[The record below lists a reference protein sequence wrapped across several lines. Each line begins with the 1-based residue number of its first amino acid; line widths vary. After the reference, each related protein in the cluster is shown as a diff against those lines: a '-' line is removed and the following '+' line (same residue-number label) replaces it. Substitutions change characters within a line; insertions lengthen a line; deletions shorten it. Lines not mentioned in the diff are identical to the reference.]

1 MRIVALFASA
11 NTKRGRFCV
20 FLQAND
26 PQQGL
31 RFKDLLFVFAIA
43 VSSLVPYIT
52 NVFEDSCPHDSRR
65 RDGIALLSL
74 GLYGFCKSAQN
85 ASALSGVAFVAWR
98 NSRKAALFPKNNTIP
113 VKSDC
118 LLQKHRRFCHTSS
131 CDASL
136 TLTGATVYRRFLSC
150 VRMAQR
156 CRKLEDKQQNPVS
169 RTPSKTVTLCARS
182 NGRPVLCMHAAFC
195 KAPP

>member
-1 MRIVALFASA
+1 M
-11 NTKRGRFCV
+11 
-20 FLQAND
+20 
-26 PQQGL
+26 
-31 RFKDLLFVFAIA
+31 LFVFAIA

-52 NVFEDSCPHDSRR
+52 DVFRR
-65 RDGIALLSL
+65 LLPARLLTARRHCIA
-74 GLYGFCKSAQN
+74 
-85 ASALSGVAFVAWR
+85 VARFRRFLQIGAKR
-98 NSRKAALFPKNNTIP
+98 FRLIRRSFRGMAPIREKQPCFRKTTPQPL
-113 VKSDC
+113 KSDC
-118 LLQKHRRFCHTSS
+118 LLQKHRRFCHTFS

-169 RTPSKTVTLCARS
+169 RTPSKTVSLCARS